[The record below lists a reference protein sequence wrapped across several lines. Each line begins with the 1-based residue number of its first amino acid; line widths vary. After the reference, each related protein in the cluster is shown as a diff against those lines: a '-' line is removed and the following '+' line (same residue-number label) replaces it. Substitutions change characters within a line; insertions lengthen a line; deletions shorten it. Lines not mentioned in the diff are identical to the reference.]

1 MTEVACCQLLIGLFD
16 GHFRDREKICAPV
29 DLVPAEMRD
38 VEVET
43 MGGGDLYCISFRKPG

>member
-1 MTEVACCQLLIGLFD
+1 MTEVACCQLLTGLFD
-16 GHFRDREKICAPV
+16 GHFRDREKICPPV
-29 DLVPAEMRD
+29 DYVPAEMRD